1 MFSTNTTPSLAT
13 RFARNTFVVRSET
26 PLAEER
32 MRQAAPSIFAQG
44 KHASRS
50 ERYTYIPTIEVLR
63 GLRKEGFEPFMVAQ
77 SKSRIEGK
85 TDFTKHMIRMRH
97 VRDDA
102 GRVDTRPEANEIIL
116 INSHDGAS
124 SYQMLAGV
132 FRFVCCN
139 GLVVGSVSNDIRIPH
154 KGDIRND
161 VIEGAFR
168 VLDDFEA
175 VDASM
180 DGMKALTLQ
189 VDEERAFATAA
200 LALRYGER
208 VEGRSPAPVT
218 AEQLIEARRPEDQG
232 RSLWSAFQRV
242 QENSLRGGQSGRS
255 VQGRRM
261 QTRAVGSIDRS
272 VNLNRALWVLA
283 EEMRRLKAQRGT
295 GRVDRSNAVTPPCFV
310 CSPRRSGVD
319 RACARRQGPARE
331 PGPRPSRPAV
341 RGARARTSGIRY
353 FVPLREASTPAAW
366 VLLRLRN
373 AAIAGK

>member
-1 MFSTNTTPSLAT
+1 MYSTPTLAT

-26 PLAEER
+26 PLAEDQ
-32 MRQAAPSIFAQG
+32 MRQAAPSIFASG

-97 VRDDA
+97 A
-102 GRVDTRPEANEIIL
+102 GHVSTRPEANEIIL

-139 GLVVGSVSNDIRIPH
+139 GLVVGTVANDIRIPH
-154 KGDIRND
+154 KGNIQND
-161 VIEGAFR
+161 VIDGAFR
-168 VLDDFEA
+168 VLEDFES
-175 VDASM
+175 VDASTE
-180 DGMKALTLQ
+180 GMKAIELKPE
-189 VDEERAFATAA
+189 EERAFATAA

-208 VEGRSPAPVT
+208 TEGQPPAPIT
-218 AEQLIEARRPEDQG
+218 PDQLVEARRPEDLG
-232 RSLWSAFQRV
+232 HSLWTTFQRV
-242 QENSLRGGQSGRS
+242 QENTLRGGQSGRS
-255 VQGRRM
+255 VQGRRL

-283 EEMRRLKAQRGT
+283 EEMRK
-295 GRVDRSNAVTPPCFV
+295 
-310 CSPRRSGVD
+310 
-319 RACARRQGPARE
+319 
-331 PGPRPSRPAV
+331 
-341 RGARARTSGIRY
+341 IRH
-353 FVPLREASTPAAW
+353 
-366 VLLRLRN
+366 
-373 AAIAGK
+373 